1 MKPIIK
7 REKRIVPVT
16 KLKKVIFKVA
26 YCPKCD
32 SELEEVT
39 DPDAMTMM
47 IYRCK
52 NCDYKY

>member
-7 REKRIVPVT
+7 KEKRMVPVT
-16 KLKKVIFKVA
+16 KLKNVTIKVA

-32 SELEEVT
+32 RELEEVT
-39 DPDAMTMM
+39 DRDAMTMM
-47 IYRCK
+47 AYRCR